1 MAEPA
6 EATAEEAGTA
16 PPPGVGFLVD
26 ITLQRLTKL
35 AVLVAIIAWALTR
48 AILTEPCCSRFPEPH
63 VMVAAPGIS
72 TIGIS
77 VFGPKTPSLLPHP
90 PVGPMIRASF

>member
-6 EATAEEAGTA
+6 KSTAQEPDKP
-16 PPPGVGFLVD
+16 PPPGVGFVVD

-48 AILTEPCCSRFPEPH
+48 AFLRGPLLLQIPQVLIA
-63 VMVAAPGIS
+63 VAE
-72 TIGIS
+72 
-77 VFGPKTPSLLPHP
+77 
-90 PVGPMIRASF
+90 